1 MGHISRYTL
10 CSLVTALPTYRM
22 TPIPITPSELASL
35 LGLATRTIY
44 NRLHTR
50 GDLPPTIH
58 ICSKPRFALTDVHA
72 WIDAKRAAT
81 TPTQNQPSK
90 RRIGRPTK
98 AEQVARRAQEF

>member
-1 MGHISRYTL
+1 MGHSARYTL

-22 TPIPITPSELASL
+22 TPILITPSELASL

-50 GDLPPTIH
+50 GDLPPVIR
-58 ICSKPRFALTDVHA
+58 ICSKPRFALADVHA
-72 WIDAKRAAT
+72 WIDAKRTAT
-81 TPTQNQPSK
+81 APTPDQPSK

-98 AEQVARRAQEF
+98 AEQVARRAQES